1 MDSDGDHQP
10 NFSEVELKLLEDFAF
25 RINNEVSE
33 LREEVKQL
41 RIDRQLRSFPSW
53 LVKRIKKKIKS
64 KISNRTKNRIKPYL
78 NCLTKLLSNTNR
90 GKTSKSSS
98 VNRRQ
103 KNTILLVCHSYP
115 VNIGDYGGLPIAR
128 RVPFYKEAGYNVSVF
143 VPSNG
148 RLNGTVIASD
158 GTTVHYAPLSKIEQR
173 AKRVKAGHL
182 AVHSPTPEIFA
193 SSRKLMLDLSTHIW
207 IHGFEARNWRELI
220 FDFSHEEIARRGK
233 VLDIMNVE
241 RQWALTELFTN
252 PEINTIFVS
261 EYMRSVAEDFAR
273 TKATRSQVI
282 HNVIDPNLFPYSPKS
297 EDMRMNICSIRNF
310 GRRNYATDLMSRA
323 IFDMSR
329 KPWFSKLSIEIYG
342 DGRHFEED
350 TDPLRLLEN
359 VKLHRGFV
367 GGKDLRKIFARS
379 GIALLPTR
387 WDSQGM
393 LNGEA
398 MSSGVVP
405 VSNAVTAIPEFISEA
420 EGKLADPENSNQ
432 LAMGISELIENSE
445 QFLTKSLSAKERVE
459 AQCSPEKTVHRE
471 IELFEKSRL

>member
-53 LVKRIKKKIKS
+53 LAKRIKSKIKS
-64 KISNRTKNRIKPYL
+64 KISNRTKNRIKLYL
-78 NCLTKLLSNTNR
+78 NGLTKLLSNTNR
-90 GKTSKSSS
+90 PLTSKSSS
-98 VNRRQ
+98 ANRKQ
-103 KNTILLVCHSYP
+103 KNTILLISHNYP
-115 VNIGDYGGLPIAR
+115 INIGDYGGLPIAR
-128 RVPFYKEAGYNVSVF
+128 RIPFYKAAGYNVSVF
-143 VPSNG
+143 VPSNA
-148 RLNGTVIASD
+148 RLKEKVVASD
-158 GTTVHYAPLSKIEQR
+158 GTTVYFAPLSKIEQT
-173 AKRVKAGHL
+173 AKRVNAGQL
-182 AVHSPTPEIFA
+182 AIHSPTPEIYA
-193 SSRKLMLDLSTHIW
+193 SSKKVMLDLSTHVW

-220 FDFSHEEIARRGK
+220 FDFSQEEIASIGK
-233 VLDIMNVE
+233 QLDITNVE
-241 RQWALTELFTN
+241 RQWALSELFTN
-252 PEINTIFVS
+252 TEINTIFVS
-261 EYMRSVAEDFAR
+261 EFMRSVAEDFAGN
-273 TKATRSQVI
+273 KATASQVI
-282 HNVIDPNLFPYSPKS
+282 HNVIDSNLFPYSPKS

-310 GRRNYATDLMSRA
+310 GKRNYATDLMSRA
-323 IFDMSR
+323 ILGLSK
-329 KPWFSKLSIEIYG
+329 KPWFSELSIEIYG
-342 DGRHFEED
+342 DGQYFEKD
-350 TDPLRLLEN
+350 TAPLRLFEN
-359 VKLHRGFV
+359 VKLHRRFIGA
-367 GGKDLRKIFARS
+367 KDLREVFARS